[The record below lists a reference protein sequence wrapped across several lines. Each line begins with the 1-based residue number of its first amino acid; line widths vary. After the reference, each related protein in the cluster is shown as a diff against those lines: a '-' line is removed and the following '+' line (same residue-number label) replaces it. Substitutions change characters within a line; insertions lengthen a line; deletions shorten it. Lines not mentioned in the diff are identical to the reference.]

1 MNGIALHPLFRNNVR
16 PVLFAALRTAMR
28 VFSKLLPRHIEDWAL
43 QRFLTPTRH
52 THRQAEMQ
60 LLERGEYFEVLSG
73 GYRVAAWSF
82 GAVDA
87 PVVVCSH
94 GWSGRGAQLRAFV
107 APLLEKGFRVVLF
120 DHPAHGLSSGK
131 TTSLVEFAAALAYV
145 CLYLQDRGSRIQ
157 GVVAHSL
164 GGAATAFA
172 LKRLFLKVERVVLIA
187 PPASL
192 IAFSQRFARFL
203 GLSEGIRKGVQRRI
217 ETRFGVP
224 WAALELPQSVAGITT
239 PALIIHDEDDKDV
252 RIADGKAI
260 AASWTDASFVI
271 THGLG
276 HRAILHN
283 AGVIGDSIAFLSG
296 SMEFAKPRMQDEWAS
311 FPGSAPLF

>member
-1 MNGIALHPLFRNNVR
+1 MSSIALHPLIRSNLR
-16 PVLFAALRTAMR
+16 LVLYSSLRAAMR
-28 VFSKLLPRHIEDWAL
+28 VFSTLLPRHIEDWAL

-52 THRQAEMQ
+52 AHRQAEMQ

-73 GYRVAAWSF
+73 GYRIAAWSF
-82 GAVDA
+82 GAAHA

-107 APLLEKGFRVVLF
+107 APLLEQGFRVVLF
-120 DHPAHGLSSGK
+120 DQPAHGFSSGK
-131 TTSLVEFAAALAYV
+131 TTSLVEFAAALACV

-157 GVVAHSL
+157 GIVAHSL
-164 GGAATAFA
+164 GAAATTLA

-192 IAFSQRFARFL
+192 IAFSRRFARFL
-203 GLSEGIRKGVQRRI
+203 GLSEGIRKGMQRRI
-217 ETRFGVP
+217 EMRFGVP

-252 RIADGKAI
+252 RITDGKAI
-260 AASWTDASFVI
+260 AASWPDARFLS
-271 THGLG
+271 TRGLG
-276 HRAILHN
+276 HRAILRDAN
-283 AGVIGDSIAFLSG
+283 VIRDGIAFLSG
-296 SMEFAKPRMQDEWAS
+296 SMEFAKPRTQDEWAS
-311 FPGSAPLF
+311 FPGPAPLF